1 MTTGTATDRNG
12 TTTIE
17 DADIA
22 LSESISSERKH
33 PLVKALGTLGDL
45 GDQPQLT
52 ALGAC
57 TLAFG
62 LLSGRRRVALAGA
75 NMLLSLAAATAIK
88 TVVKNTVSRTRPHV
102 LLDEGTY
109 EVRPLGPDAGPWHSF
124 PSGHTAGSVAVARAL
139 ARTCPEA
146 ALPAY
151 AAAAVIAGVQLPT
164 AHHFASDVIAGAAIG
179 LAADTLV
186 ERATRLALGALPVP
200 PTLDD
205 DEEAGPPLG

>member
-1 MTTGTATDRNG
+1 MTTGPATDRND
-12 TTTIE
+12 TTPIE

-22 LSESISSERKH
+22 LSESISTERKH
-33 PLVKALGTLGDL
+33 PLVKALGTLGEL

-52 ALGAC
+52 ALSAC

-62 LLSGRRRVALAGA
+62 LLSGRTRVALAGA

-186 ERATRLALGALPVP
+186 ERATRLALRALPAP
-200 PTLDD
+200 PTLHD